1 MRNLEVKNKKE
12 RSILLRWDALFGK
25 KTQAS
30 MGTERKEQR
39 QYLCITTSKLLERW
53 WQESRFLYISNLVL
67 FRIKQY
73 KMFLE

>member
-25 KTQAS
+25 KMQAS

-53 WQESRFLYISNLVL
+53 WQGRFFV
-67 FRIKQY
+67 Y
-73 KMFLE
+73 K

>member
-25 KTQAS
+25 K
-30 MGTERKEQR
+30 R
-39 QYLCITTSKLLERW
+39 KLLWVLKEKNKGNTFISLL
-53 WQESRFLYISNLVL
+53 QNDLKDGGKGDFLYISNLVL

>member
-12 RSILLRWDALFGK
+12 RSIYRDGTLFLAK
-25 KTQAS
+25 K
-30 MGTERKEQR
+30 R
-39 QYLCITTSKLLERW
+39 KLLWVLKEKSEGNTFVSLL
-53 WQESRFLYISNLVL
+53 QNYLKDGGKGDFLYISNLVL

>member
-30 MGTERKEQR
+30 TGTEKKNKGNTFVSLLQN
-39 QYLCITTSKLLERW
+39 YLKDGGKGDAFCI
-53 WQESRFLYISNLVL
+53 
-67 FRIKQY
+67 
-73 KMFLE
+73 